1 MVLKEAEKFLDEARE
16 CGVNAFTITGGEP
29 MLHRNFMDILTG
41 IYERGMYVEEI
52 NTNGY
57 FLGQE
62 VLDQMKERGIRPLMK
77 ISFDGIGHHDWLRGR
92 KGAEEDAIR
101 SHPVCA
107 GQMIFNDPDKC
118 ATRHNLDTLLE
129 TAKLMDS
136 LGVWKMRI
144 IRTSEA
150 PRWKENAGDAALGL
164 TEYYDRM
171 LEFASAYMKT
181 GCRMDVIIWQFCIC
195 ILYLAVMG

>member
-1 MVLKEAEKFLDEARE
+1 MSEWFLKEAEKFLDEARE

-57 FLGQE
+57 FLRQG

-101 SHPVCA
+101 AIRLCRASR
-107 GQMIFNDPDKC
+107 QMCTDTIWIRFWKQRSLWTALGCGKC
-118 ATRHNLDTLLE
+118 ASSAHRRPQGGRKMQVMLLW
-129 TAKLMDS
+129 D
-136 LGVWKMRI
+136 
-144 IRTSEA
+144 
-150 PRWKENAGDAALGL
+150 
-164 TEYYDRM
+164 
-171 LEFASAYMKT
+171 
-181 GCRMDVIIWQFCIC
+181 
-195 ILYLAVMG
+195 